1 MVTDRLAELVR
12 SALETAAS
20 DGVLPDNGTAVNFER
35 PRRREHGDWS
45 SNVALVAAGPQTN
58 PRAIAE
64 ALKQRLPLSPLIEK
78 VEVAGPGFLN
88 FYLSAEWLHDVVR
101 RAADPEVA
109 FGRSAAGNG
118 VSVNLEYV
126 SANPT
131 GPLSVVSGRHA
142 AVGDAVGNLLEAVGH
157 QVTREFYINDAG
169 GQATKFGQSI
179 AARYLEHFGRDAEV
193 PEGGYQGD
201 YIRDLADQLADQ
213 QGEALLTVPEDQ
225 RVETARDFGLETMM
239 REVTAS
245 LERFGTK
252 FDVWSSEQAMHRGGV
267 KEGIEELVR
276 LGVTEERDGAVWFQS
291 SRFGDDKDRVL
302 VRSDGRPT
310 YLASDVAYMR
320 DKIGRGYDRLIYL
333 LGSDHHGTISRLFAL
348 ADALGFGRDRIEIRI
363 VQIVTLSRAGERV
376 KASKRA
382 GVLIPLD
389 ELVDEVGVDAARY
402 TFLTRSMDAPLE
414 FDIDLVKEQAP
425 ENPVFYVQYAHA
437 RICSI
442 LRRAQ
447 EQGVVPQV
455 PEAPLDLLVHPS
467 EQELM
472 RKLASYEE
480 AVPEAAANR
489 GPQKI
494 SRFVEELA
502 STFTAFY
509 RDCKVVTEDAELT
522 QARLALC
529 VATARTLA
537 NGLGL
542 LGVSAPERM
551 WS

>member
-12 SALETAAS
+12 NALETAAA
-20 DGVLPDNGTAVNFER
+20 DGVLPADGQATPHFER

-45 SNVALVAAGPQTN
+45 SNVALAAAGPQTN

-64 ALKQRLPLSPLIEK
+64 ALRERLPASPLIEK

-88 FYLSAEWLHDVVR
+88 FYLSSEWLHDVVR
-101 RAADPEVA
+101 RAADPDAA
-109 FGRSAAGNG
+109 FGRSAADQGT
-118 VSVNLEYV
+118 SINLEFV

-142 AVGDAVGNLLEAVGH
+142 AVGDAVGNLLEATG
-157 QVTREFYINDAG
+157 QRVTREFYMNDAG

-179 AARYLEHFGRDAEV
+179 AARYLEHFGRAAEL

-201 YIRDLADQLADQ
+201 YIRELAEELATERGD
-213 QGEALLTVPEDQ
+213 ALLALPEDE
-225 RVETARDFGLETMM
+225 RVEAARDFGLDRMM
-239 REVTAS
+239 SAIRGS
-245 LERFGTK
+245 LERFGTT
-252 FDVWSSEQAMHRGGV
+252 FDVWSSEQAMHSGGV
-267 KEGIEELVR
+267 QESIAELVR

-291 SRFGDDKDRVL
+291 SKFGDDKDRVL
-302 VRSDGRPT
+302 VRSNGKPT

-320 DKIGRGYDRLIYL
+320 DKIDRGFDKLIYL
-333 LGSDHHGTISRLFAL
+333 LGSDHHGTISRLLAL
-348 ADALGFGRDRIEIRI
+348 ADALRFGRDRIEIRL
-363 VQIVTLSRAGERV
+363 VQIVTLSRGGTSV

-402 TFLTRSMDAPLE
+402 TFLTRSMDTPLE
-414 FDIDLVKEQAP
+414 FDIDLVKEQSP

-442 LRRAQ
+442 LRRAA
-447 EQGVVPQV
+447 EQDVVPHV
-455 PEAPLDLLVHPS
+455 SEAPLQLLVHPS

-480 AVPEAAANR
+480 VVPEAADTR
-489 GPQKI
+489 SPQKI
-494 SRFVEELA
+494 CRFVEELA

-509 RDCKVVTEDAELT
+509 RDCKVVTEDPELT

-529 VATARTLA
+529 VATERVLTSGLA
-537 NGLGL
+537 L

-551 WS
+551 